1 MMGLVIAATLVITL
15 LLSVPVGISLG
26 MAAMAGLLY
35 SSPEFLIVLP
45 QKFLAGL
52 DSFPLLAIPLFVL
65 AGTLMSH
72 GGMARRIID
81 MAMVFVGRIPGGLAL
96 MVIFSTM
103 FFSGISGSPS
113 ANTAAIGSVALPAMK
128 RKKYPTAYATA
139 VFAAA
144 GGVSTLVPPAIDL
157 IIIGVVSGMSIG
169 ALFAAGVLP
178 AAVNGLA
185 LMGLAYFFALK
196 MGLPLDEPMPWRDKL
211 RIIRAGLLPLL
222 MVVIIL
228 GGIYGGIFTPTEASA
243 VAVVYGF
250 CVSFFIYRELRLE
263 DIPQVLLKTASLT
276 GVVMLVLATAS
287 MMSFVLAFERIPH
300 LLAQMITDYAYN
312 WIVFILFVHVVFLI
326 LGMVMDALPP
336 IIILMPI
343 LVPVA
348 ESFGMDPVHFGILI
362 AANVGI
368 GMISP
373 PVGICLYVA
382 CGISKTAIEEVVP
395 RLIPFLMILLAT
407 LMVITFFPSITLF
420 LPRLLGF
427 VGG

>member
-1 MMGLVIAATLVITL
+1 MGLVIAATLVITL
-15 LLSVPVGISLG
+15 LLSVPVGIALG

-65 AGTLMSH
+65 AGTLMAQ
-72 GGMARRIID
+72 GGMAKRIID

-96 MVIFSTM
+96 MVIFSTL

-113 ANTAAIGSVALPAMK
+113 ANTAAIGSVALPAME
-128 RKKYPTAYATA
+128 RKKYPRAYATA

-157 IIIGVVSGMSIG
+157 IIIGVVSGISIG
-169 ALFAAGVLP
+169 ALFAAGVIP

-185 LMGLAYFFALK
+185 LMGLAYFFALR
-196 MGLPLDEPMPWRDKL
+196 MDLPLEPPMPWRQKL
-211 RIIRAGLLPLL
+211 RIIKAGLLPLF

-243 VAVVYGF
+243 VAVIYGF
-250 CVSFFIYRELRLE
+250 CVSFFIYRELSVE
-263 DIPQVLLKTASLT
+263 DIPRVLLKTASLT

-287 MMSFVLAFERIPH
+287 MMSFVLAFERIPQ
-300 LLAQMITDYAYN
+300 LLAELITGYAYN
-312 WIVFILFVHVVFLI
+312 WVVFILLVHVLFLI

-348 ESFGMDPVHFGILI
+348 ESFGMDPVHFGILV

-395 RLIPFLMILLAT
+395 HLLPFLLVLVAT
-407 LMVITFFPSITLF
+407 LMLITFFPSITLF

>member
-1 MMGLVIAATLVITL
+1 MGLVIAATLVITL
-15 LLSVPVGISLG
+15 LLSVPVGIALG

-65 AGTLMSH
+65 AGTLMAQ
-72 GGMARRIID
+72 GGMAKRIID

-96 MVIFSTM
+96 MVIFSTL

-113 ANTAAIGSVALPAMK
+113 ANTAAIGSVALPAME
-128 RKKYPTAYATA
+128 RKKYPRAYATA

-169 ALFAAGVLP
+169 ALFAAGVIP

-185 LMGLAYFFALK
+185 LMGLAYFFALR
-196 MGLPLDEPMPWRDKL
+196 MDLPLEPPMPWRQKL
-211 RIIRAGLLPLL
+211 RIIKAGLLPLF

-243 VAVVYGF
+243 VAVIYGF
-250 CVSFFIYRELRLE
+250 CVSFFIYRELSVE
-263 DIPQVLLKTASLT
+263 DIPRVLLKTASLT

-287 MMSFVLAFERIPH
+287 MMSFVLAFERIPQ
-300 LLAQMITDYAYN
+300 LLAQLITDYAYN
-312 WIVFILFVHVVFLI
+312 WVVFILLVHVLFLI

-348 ESFGMDPVHFGILI
+348 VSFGMDPVHFGILV

-395 RLIPFLMILLAT
+395 HLLPFLLILIVT
-407 LMVITFFPSITLF
+407 LMIITFFPSITLF

-427 VGG
+427 VAG

>member
-1 MMGLVIAATLVITL
+1 
-15 LLSVPVGISLG
+15 
-26 MAAMAGLLY
+26 
-35 SSPEFLIVLP
+35 
-45 QKFLAGL
+45 
-52 DSFPLLAIPLFVL
+52 
-65 AGTLMSH
+65 
-72 GGMARRIID
+72 
-81 MAMVFVGRIPGGLAL
+81 

-113 ANTAAIGSVALPAMK
+113 ANTAAIGSVALPAME
-128 RKKYPTAYATA
+128 RKKYPRAYATA

-157 IIIGVVSGMSIG
+157 IIIGVVAGISIG
-169 ALFAAGVLP
+169 GLFAAGILP
-178 AAVNGLA
+178 AAVNGVA
-185 LMGLAYFFALK
+185 LMTLAYFFALK
-196 MGLPLDEPMPWRDKL
+196 MELPLEPPMPWGEKL
-211 RIIRAGLLPLL
+211 RVIRAGLLPLL

-228 GGIYGGIFTPTEASA
+228 GGIYGGVFTPTEASA

-250 CVSFFIYRELRLE
+250 FVSLFIYRELNIG

-300 LLAQMITDYAYN
+300 LLAQLITDYAYN
-312 WIVFILFVHVVFLI
+312 WVVFILFVHIVFLV
-326 LGMVMDALPP
+326 LGMLMDALPP

-348 ESFGMDPVHFGILI
+348 EQFGMDPIHFGILV

-373 PVGICLYVA
+373 PVGICLFVA
-382 CGISKTAIEEVVP
+382 CGIGRTPIEEVVP
-395 RLIPFLMILLAT
+395 RLIPFLLILVAT
-407 LMVITFFPSITLF
+407 LMIITFFPSITLF

-427 VGG
+427 AGG

>member
-1 MMGLVIAATLVITL
+1 MGLVVAATLVVML
-15 LLSVPVGISLG
+15 LLSVPVGIALG
-26 MAAMAGLLY
+26 MSAMAGLLY

-81 MAMVFVGRIPGGLAL
+81 MALVFVGRIPGGLSL
-96 MVIFSTM
+96 MVIFSTL

-113 ANTAAIGSVALPAMK
+113 ANTAAIGSVALPAME
-128 RKKYPTAYATA
+128 RKKYPKPFATA

-157 IIIGVVSGMSIG
+157 IIIGVVAGMSIG
-169 ALFAAGVLP
+169 ALFAAGILP
-178 AAVNGLA
+178 AVFNGLA
-185 LMGLAYFFALK
+185 LMGLAYFYALK
-196 MGLPLDEPMPWRDKL
+196 MDLPLEPPMAWGEKMRV
-211 RIIRAGLLPLL
+211 IRAGLLPL
-222 MVVIIL
+222 MMIVIIL
-228 GGIYGGIFTPTEASA
+228 GGIYGGVFTPTEASA

-250 CVSFFIYRELRLE
+250 VVSFFIYRELQLE
-263 DIPQVLLKTASLT
+263 DIPKVLLKTASLT

-287 MMSFVLAFERIPH
+287 MMSFVLAFERIPQ
-300 LLAQMITDYAYN
+300 LLAELITNYADN
-312 WIVFILFVHVVFLI
+312 WVVFILFVHVVFLI

-348 ESFGMDPVHFGILI
+348 EEFGMDPVHFGILI

-382 CGISKTAIEEVVP
+382 CGIGKTPIEQVVP
-395 RLIPFLMILLAT
+395 RLLPFLAILIAT

-427 VGG
+427 AGG

>member
-1 MMGLVIAATLVITL
+1 MGLVIILTLLVAL
-15 LLSVPVGISLG
+15 LLSVPVGIALG
-26 MAAMAGLLY
+26 ISAMAGLLY

-81 MAMVFVGRIPGGLAL
+81 MAMVLVGRVPGGLAL

-103 FFSGISGSPS
+103 LFSGISGSPS
-113 ANTAAIGSVALPAMK
+113 ANTAAIGSVALPAME
-128 RKKYPTAYATA
+128 RKKYPKAYATA

-157 IIIGVVSGMSIG
+157 IIIGVVAGISIG
-169 ALFAAGVLP
+169 ALFAAGIVP
-178 AAVNGLA
+178 ALVNGLA

-196 MGLPLDEPMPWRDKL
+196 MDLPLEPPLPWREKL
-211 RIIRAGLLPLL
+211 RIIRAGVLPLL
-222 MVVIIL
+222 MIVIIL
-228 GGIYGGIFTPTEASA
+228 GGIYGGVFTPTEASA

-250 CVSFFIYRELRLE
+250 CVSFFVYRELRTE
-263 DIPQVLLKTASLT
+263 DIPRVLLKTASLT

-300 LLAQMITDYAYN
+300 LLVQLITDYAHN
-312 WIVFILFVHVVFLI
+312 WVVFIIFVHLVFLV

-348 ESFGMDPVHFGILI
+348 EEFGMDPVHFGILV

-382 CGISKTAIEEVVP
+382 CGIAKTTIEDVVP
-395 RLIPFLMILLAT
+395 KLIPFLVILVVT
-407 LMVITFFPSITLF
+407 LMLITFFPSITLF

-427 VGG
+427 VD